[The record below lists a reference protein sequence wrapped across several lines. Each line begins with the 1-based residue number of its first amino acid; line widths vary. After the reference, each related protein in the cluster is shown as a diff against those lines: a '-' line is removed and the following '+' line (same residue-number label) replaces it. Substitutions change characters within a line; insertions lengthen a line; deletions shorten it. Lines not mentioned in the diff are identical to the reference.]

1 MKKLNF
7 LFLSELRAD
16 LITIN
21 IVYELNNSS
30 KLKISFIKP
39 NTFFQNFGKQ
49 SSEEERNTNKEFIQ
63 VSATLNSLEYSGRA
77 SF

>member
-21 IVYELNNSS
+21 IVYELNNSY

-39 NTFFQNFGKQ
+39 HTFFQNFGKQ